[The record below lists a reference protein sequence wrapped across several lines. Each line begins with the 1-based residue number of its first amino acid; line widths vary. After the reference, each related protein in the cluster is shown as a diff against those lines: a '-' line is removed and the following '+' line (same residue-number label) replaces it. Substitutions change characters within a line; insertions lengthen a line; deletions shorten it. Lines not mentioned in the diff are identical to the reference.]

1 MTNVHHHTPSLTA
14 VDPRGLSVRRVQYH
28 RLTAQQSP
36 QARIHETVFGATGF
50 VLRQWDPRLR
60 ALRSHSPTV
69 AANQRQISSLSG
81 LALRTDSVDSG
92 WQITLFDVA
101 QQMRK
106 TWNGRGHHQRFDYDA
121 QSRLMA
127 VHEQHRD
134 EPQARCLER
143 FTYGAVD
150 AAHRARNGC
159 GRLVRHDDPAGS
171 VINEHYG
178 LTGDV
183 CSQSRRFC
191 LAPEALDWP
200 ESQALRERQLEAQH
214 YLTAWHYNALGQL
227 FGLRDAKGSRQRFEY
242 NVAGEQVRVDL
253 LTAGG
258 KSTLLVD
265 EQVYNAAGQVT
276 SERAGNGVVTRATY
290 SDDDGHLRRLQAYRG
305 GARGRVL
312 QDLAYTYDRVG
323 NMTRVVDGAQPTT
336 WASNSI
342 IEASSVFTYDTL
354 YQLVKATGRENARH
368 SGGANAPA
376 AVLFDTTDTQLWRN
390 YTRHY
395 QYDAG
400 ANLVQMQHLPSAGQG
415 YTQRMSVSETSNRS
429 QLAEPGSLLA
439 SGEGFDACGNQLAL
453 VRGQALEWN
462 VRNQL
467 LRVTSVQ
474 RTSGE
479 NDEEV
484 YVYDGQGQRALK
496 RRTTRAANLT
506 HLHEVRYLPGLELRF
521 NRATGER
528 SSVLTL
534 QAGRTGVR
542 LLAWEQGLPDGVEDE
557 HVRFSLCDHLGSGTL
572 ELDERAALLSQEGF
586 YPFGATAWWA
596 AKSALEATFKTLR
609 YSGKERDA
617 SGLYYYGVRY
627 YAAWLQRWVS
637 ADPAGAIDG
646 LNVYA
651 MVGNNPINRIDPD
664 GREDDLPRTYRVVAG
679 LSLIVIFAA
688 LGYALG
694 WLFNAAQAVAGLGAV
709 AGSVL
714 FTVNRLQDLAEGQR
728 PTPGITDAQGYELA
742 EGVTEKALEFARN
755 MALSP
760 DETVKLVNFFYSQ
773 HSQVLQTTG
782 VALAVYPTVRGDIYG
797 YVVDVGSRERLRAV
811 VATGQPPTRELRHLG
826 VRSLL
831 LRAHHEPLAPEPSGV
846 TGTPEATPMTR
857 LPGKST
863 APKKQRI
870 QSARPVAAALP
881 PARSP
886 TAITIDNPEQVE
898 AQFSGRNRISVALT
912 LSHLREG
919 RSTAVNWHAHSDQ
932 LMSADLFGFNGS
944 RRRGAWRLMFRD
956 TGSAVYRVV
965 GVRNPH

>member
-258 KSTLLVD
+258 KSKLLVD

-276 SERAGNGVVTRATY
+276 SERAGNGVVTRATH

>member
-150 AAHRARNGC
+150 AAHRTRNRC

-253 LTAGG
+253 LTAGS
-258 KSTLLVD
+258 KSKLLVD

-290 SDDDGHLRRLQAYRG
+290 SDDDGHLRRLQACRG

-474 RTSGE
+474 RTSGA

-572 ELDERAALLSQEGF
+572 ELDERAVLLSQEGF

-831 LRAHHEPLAPEPSGV
+831 LRAHHEPQAPEPSGV

>member
-276 SERAGNGVVTRATY
+276 SERAGNGVVTRATH

-637 ADPAGAIDG
+637 ADPAGVIDG

-694 WLFNAAQAVAGLGAV
+694 WLFDAAQAVAGLGAV

-714 FTVNRLQDLAEGQR
+714 FTVNRLLDLAEGQR
-728 PTPGITDAQGYELA
+728 PAPGITDAQEYELA

>member
-36 QARIHETVFGATGF
+36 QARIHETVFGTTGF

-258 KSTLLVD
+258 KSKLLVD

-276 SERAGNGVVTRATY
+276 SERAGNGVVTRATH

-400 ANLVQMQHLPSAGQG
+400 ANLVQMQHRPSAGQG

-479 NDEEV
+479 NDGEV
-484 YVYDGQGQRALK
+484 YAYDGQGQRALK

-617 SGLYYYGVRY
+617 TGLYYYGLRY